1 MRRVLEEECE
11 NKNETATALEKERTT
26 KGFIQRLKEVDLL
39 YLDAEYKDKRSARNK
54 KKKVAMRNGGTESKG
69 VKKEKFNP
77 QNGGEDRNDI
87 DGGKHHDRY
96 NSTSIFVS
104 NLAYKTSVEDLKN
117 HMCAAGNVNQVSFV
131 HVVTQY
137 ILFSMWVRPCIDLVS
152 LLHIATCPF
161 SHNEP

>member
-1 MRRVLEEECE
+1 ML
-11 NKNETATALEKERTT
+11 NT
-26 KGFIQRLKEVDLL
+26 KTNDQPGI
-39 YLDAEYKDKRSARNK
+39 K

-117 HMCAAGNVNQVSFV
+117 HMCAAGNVNQVKFCPCCYPIHSFFNV
-131 HVVTQY
+131 G
-137 ILFSMWVRPCIDLVS
+137 PA
-152 LLHIATCPF
+152 LH
-161 SHNEP
+161 